1 MDMEYTKEELVQLLN
16 GLKDGNIVQVQI
28 VKEDKEESDGE

>member
-28 VKEDKEESDGE
+28 VREDKEESDGE

>member
-1 MDMEYTKEELVQLLN
+1 MDMEYTKEELIQLLN

-28 VKEDKEESDGE
+28 VREDKEESDGE